1 MSPTLARQPRN
12 STSSCLNHQARQI
25 TVPSVASANE
35 FRPIFYFRV
44 SRSVGGLNYS
54 ISTHGCTESIISQK
68 NGYIGTLIRLCVLDG
83 QAICLNIL
91 VFRMVYVRQGGIL
104 SPYMD
109 DLTIALSICD
119 TGCVIGYS
127 NINHLMYADDQVIW
141 SPSAPGLSELM
152 KVCGSYGV
160 NNTTPRNVLL
170 YFIKNKYINNVEVPL
185 FKKYGEVIK
194 EVDHVKISWAFH
206 NCVIHYEMTR
216 ISCGNADN

>member
-68 NGYIGTLIRLCVLDG
+68 NGYIGTLIRLCVLYG

-127 NINHLMYADDQVIW
+127 NINT
-141 SPSAPGLSELM
+141 G
-152 KVCGSYGV
+152 
-160 NNTTPRNVLL
+160 
-170 YFIKNKYINNVEVPL
+170 
-185 FKKYGEVIK
+185 
-194 EVDHVKISWAFH
+194 
-206 NCVIHYEMTR
+206 CVIGYSNINTGCVIGYSNINTGCVIGYSNINTGCVMVTQTL
-216 ISCGNADN
+216 IQDVL